1 MKFNL
6 LVVLAVWA
14 NCPLATDAAT
24 TNHPSRSRLNLRSEQ
39 VAYPEAEW
47 CREVAPPAPK
57 HKNVKRFHKLLGW
70 LGSRVVSVLDS
81 VAEGPGSNRSRRKGR

>member
-6 LVVLAVWA
+6 LVVLAVRA

-57 HKNVKRFHKLLGW
+57 HKNVKRFRKLF
-70 LGSRVVSVLDS
+70 SCMFVYTTS
-81 VAEGPGSNRSRRKGR
+81 VAR